1 MTRPRAWI
9 VAGLA
14 VTLAALLAHAWI
26 YRFLTDD
33 AFISFRYSR
42 NLAHGFG
49 LVFNP
54 GFERVEGYSNFLWV
68 VLLALLDRI
77 GLAPEGIANP
87 LSLAATVALW
97 WVIVRFTLRHAPPA
111 GAGWTVLV
119 PPAFL
124 AVSRSVAVW
133 STSGLET
140 RAFELLAIA
149 GMLRLA
155 DEVDARR
162 TGAVAGR
169 PWGSILLGLAAL
181 TRPDGA
187 LIAFCALGA
196 AGALVAS
203 GPGADRAK
211 WRAALATTWPAFAMV
226 AALYAFRLAYYH
238 AWAPNTY
245 YAKVDGTLHWSAGFD
260 YLYAFALEYGA
271 LLWLP
276 ALVAAVVAWKRSTAR
291 TPLLLLAAGLLP
303 HVVYVIAIGGDHFE
317 YRPLDVLFPAVAI
330 VLYEGARAV
339 GGTARG
345 RLAAGALAVLVLG
358 GAFLLPWRS
367 HVEAPRSYLPGF
379 PGLQL
384 AEGPLLTPEATEADR
399 FLDPDRFALT
409 RLPLLR
415 AWAEAHRRAL
425 RRITAYYSGIRQEE
439 HRHFL
444 ELMRDQAR
452 LLEGAI
458 DRGLLPRDLHVA
470 MDCVG
475 IVPYVTNFR
484 TLDRLGLCDAHV
496 AHQPFESGLLAH
508 GKRASFAY
516 AEERGADLWLFH
528 PAQLVLPAASS
539 SAMRAFSP
547 PPAGE
552 GAVEVAPLDSTH
564 WIVAEFPKG
573 AAAGRARIPKLRFWN
588 MSDSLDVRAA
598 RAAAI
603 DAWTASRAQHPRETE
618 PLDALG
624 FLHAEDGR
632 FDAAADDYRAL
643 AALDPSDPE
652 PLINLAACLQ
662 QTKDHDGMIT
672 ALRGALERSNALG
685 DADRSRALALEIE
698 KLTAEDARP

>member
-1 MTRPRAWI
+1 MTRPRGWI
-9 VAGLA
+9 VAGLV
-14 VTLAALLAHAWI
+14 VTLAALLVHAWV

-33 AFISFRYSR
+33 AFISFRYAR
-42 NLAHGFG
+42 NFAHGHG

-68 VLLALLDRI
+68 ILLALLDRV
-77 GLAPEGIANP
+77 GLAPEVVANP
-87 LSLAATVALW
+87 LSLVATVVLW
-97 WVIVRFTLRHAPPA
+97 WVVVRFTLRHPPA
-111 GAGWTVLV
+111 AGAEWTMLI

-140 RAFELLAIA
+140 RAFELFAIA
-149 GMLRLA
+149 GLLQLA
-155 DEVDARR
+155 EEVDARR
-162 TGAVAGR
+162 GSAPAGR

-196 AGALVAS
+196 AGALVVG
-203 GPGADRAK
+203 GPAPGREKVRGA
-211 WRAALATTWPAFAMV
+211 LLMTWPAFALV

-245 YAKVDGTLHWSAGFD
+245 YAKVDGTLHWGAGLD

-276 ALVAAVVAWKRSTAR
+276 ALVAVVVGWKGSAAR
-291 TPLLLLAAGLLP
+291 TPLLLFAAGLLP
-303 HVVYVIAIGGDHFE
+303 HVLYVIAIGGDHFE
-317 YRPLDVLFPAVAI
+317 YRPLDVLFPCIAI

-339 GGTARG
+339 TGSARG
-345 RLAAGALAVLVLG
+345 RLAAGALALLVLG
-358 GAFLLPWRS
+358 GAFLLPWRA
-367 HVEAPRSYLPGF
+367 HVESPRSYLPGF

-384 AEGPLLTPEATEADR
+384 AEGPVLTPEATAAER

-415 AWAEAHRRAL
+415 SWAEAHRRAL

-452 LLEGAI
+452 MLKGAI
-458 DRGLLPRDLHVA
+458 DRGLLPPDLHVA

-475 IVPYVTNFR
+475 IVPYVTDFR

-496 AHQPFESGLLAH
+496 AHQPFESGLMAH

-516 AEERGADLWLFH
+516 AEERRADLWLFH

-552 GAVEVAPLDSTH
+552 GAVEVAPLDRDH
-564 WIVAEFPKG
+564 WIVAEFPQG
-573 AAAGRARIPKLRFWN
+573 AAAGRARMNKLHFWN

-598 RAAAI
+598 RTAAI
-603 DAWTASRAQHPRETE
+603 GAWTASRAQRPRDTE

-632 FDAAADDYRAL
+632 FDAAAEDYRAL
-643 AALDPSDPE
+643 AALDPNDPD
-652 PLINLAACLQ
+652 PLVNLAACLEAA
-662 QTKDHDGMIT
+662 KDRPGALA
-672 ALRGALERSNALG
+672 ALRGAIERADALG
-685 DADRSRALALEIE
+685 DGERARALA
-698 KLTAEDARP
+698 AEAGRLATGTGGR